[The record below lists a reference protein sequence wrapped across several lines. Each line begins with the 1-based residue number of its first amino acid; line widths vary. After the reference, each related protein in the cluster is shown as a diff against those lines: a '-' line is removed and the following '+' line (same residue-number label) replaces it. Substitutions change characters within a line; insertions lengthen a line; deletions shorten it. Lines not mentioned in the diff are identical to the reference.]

1 MPKEFS
7 VDTKTS
13 LRINASPE
21 FRKLL
26 AYVVKQEGF
35 DSVAEFIK
43 HLIADYAYT
52 YHGITVQDFEQFS
65 VQDIDSMQK
74 RLTLEIDKRTRA
86 EKQLKE
92 HRRKEADKNRQVRD
106 ILRSYGMAEDIID
119 KILN

>member
-65 VQDIDSMQK
+65 VQDIESMQK

-86 EKQLKE
+86 EKRLKAQSE
-92 HRRKEADKNRQVRD
+92 TQKDVYRQVRD
-106 ILRSYGMAEDIID
+106 ILRSYGMREDIINQ
-119 KILN
+119 ILK